1 MRKFILIAVLSTLSL
16 ANYAQ
21 DFVTTTDEHNGVTG
35 KMLLGHISDS
45 LLKEDSSFKWF
56 TETQHIYEPQK
67 AVVKKL
73 ADKRGKIH
81 FTVFMGTWC
90 PDSRYVIP
98 RFYKIIEASGINKNK
113 ITLTA
118 VDRSKMDKN
127 NEAARLKVTHVPTII
142 VYDQTKELG
151 RVVEY
156 GETGRFDEEL
166 AAIAEKAK

>member
-1 MRKFILIAVLSTLSL
+1 MRKFILVTLLSTFSI

-21 DFVTTTDEHNGVTG
+21 DYITATDNHNGVTG

-45 LLKEDSSFKWF
+45 LLKQDSSFKWF
-56 TETQHIYEPQK
+56 SETQHIYEPQK
-67 AVVKKL
+67 EVVKKL
-73 ADKRGKIH
+73 AGQKGKIH

-98 RFYKIIEASGINKNK
+98 RFYKIIEASGIDKNK
-113 ITLTA
+113 IALTA

-142 VYDQTKELG
+142 VYDATGELG

-166 AAIAEKAK
+166 AAIAEKAR